1 VLLSKEEKGHF
12 RPANCCAVLEGQSQK
27 QNQPSPCCSLR
38 AEEDGSPLHSKRE
51 NTLPLGGRK
60 VKQVNETELDYEPSI
75 TDCNMFSVYIGD
87 LVKEIETGKIWIV
100 DDIGKNFIIGK
111 IGEQTNYMSTSKFL
125 WVASPKLPIGKGWK

>member
-1 VLLSKEEKGHF
+1 M
-12 RPANCCAVLEGQSQK
+12 
-27 QNQPSPCCSLR
+27 
-38 AEEDGSPLHSKRE
+38 E
-51 NTLPLGGRK
+51 NI
-60 VKQVNETELDYEPSI
+60 ELDYEPSI